1 MHLNLVKISK
11 FIYSYRL
18 IFLYILLVYKQYIK
32 ETNYFIYRYKN
43 NYYNNNNNEKQ
54 QQRWNYLKFRL
65 NCL

>member
-18 IFLYILLVYKQYIK
+18 IFLYILLYISNIFKKQTILYMDIK
-32 ETNYFIYRYKN
+32 IIIITIY
-43 NYYNNNNNEKQ
+43 NNEKQ